1 MSILTISHSIF
12 LNSENRHSLYDGNE
26 IQVIGVS
33 VPVWVSKKTPPGPAE
48 EVFCRY
54 TLANTGMSKNVVEDA
69 NGYAINIPPIQS
81 KDWLKRISDDTWRAL
96 SEETKAK
103 WYDKHAIAS
112 ANQLLDLQEGGS
124 GGYLS
129 FIVQTNDT
137 LNFVEIKPIETLMQS
152 MV

>member
-1 MSILTISHSIF
+1 MPILTISHSIF
-12 LNSENRHSLYDGNE
+12 LNSENRHSLYNGNE
-26 IQVIGVS
+26 IQVIGAS
-33 VPVWVSKKTPPGPAE
+33 VPVWVSKKATPGPAE

-81 KDWLKRISDDTWRAL
+81 KDWLKRISDDTWRVL

-137 LNFVEIKPIETLMQS
+137 LHFVEIKPLETLMQS

>member
-12 LNSENRHSLYDGNE
+12 LNSENRHSLYNGNE
-26 IQVIGVS
+26 TQVIGVS
-33 VPVWVSKKTPPGPAE
+33 VPVWVSKKATPGPAE

-54 TLANTGMSKNVVEDA
+54 TLTNTGMSKNVVEDT
-69 NGYAINIPPIQS
+69 NGYAINIPPRQS

-129 FIVQTNDT
+129 FIVQANDT
-137 LNFVEIKPIETLMQS
+137 LHFVEIKPIEALMQS
-152 MV
+152 MI